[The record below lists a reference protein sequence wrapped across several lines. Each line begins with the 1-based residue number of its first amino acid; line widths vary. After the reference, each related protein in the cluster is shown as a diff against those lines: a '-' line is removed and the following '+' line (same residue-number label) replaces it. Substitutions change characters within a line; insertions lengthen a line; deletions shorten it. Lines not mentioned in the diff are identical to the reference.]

1 MGVFAGVTTS
11 ELDELAAETA
21 ASMTSKHPDYAQL
34 AARIAV
40 SNLHKTTKK
49 SFSETMKLMYDHVN
63 PRNGKWS
70 PLLADD
76 VNEII
81 AANAERLD
89 AEIVYDRDFDYDYF
103 GFKTLERSYLLRIN
117 GKVVER
123 PQHLLMRVAVG
134 IHKTDIDKVVDTY
147 HMLSERWM
155 THASPTLFN
164 AGTPRPQLSSCFLI
178 CMKED
183 SIEGIYDTLKE
194 CACISKSAGG
204 IGLSIHDIRATSSYI
219 RGTNGTSNGIIP
231 MLRVFND
238 TARYVDQ
245 GGGKRKGAFAIYL
258 EPWHADIFDW
268 LDLRKNHGK
277 EEARARDLFYGLW
290 TNDLFMKR
298 VEANGEWTLMC
309 PNECP
314 GLADCWG
321 EEFEKLYEKY
331 EADGKG
337 KKTVKAQQLWF
348 AILESQVETGNPY
361 MLFKDACNRKSN
373 QQNLGTIKSSNLCT
387 EIVEYTSPEET
398 AVCNLASIA
407 LPRFV
412 IENNPSSPTGRTE
425 TKKLVGSLKAKERH
439 FDHSKLFE
447 ITRKVT
453 RNLNRIIDV
462 NYYPVETA
470 KRSNMRHRPIGLG
483 VQGLADVFI
492 LLGMPFDSPEAQK
505 LNAEI
510 FETIYFAALTE
521 SNALAVVEGPYQTY
535 EGSPVSK
542 GILQPDMWG
551 LTEMPGGDRHD
562 WAGLRAAI
570 AQHGVRN
577 SLLVAPMP
585 TASTSQILGNN
596 ECFEP
601 YTSNIY
607 ARRVLSGEFTVVNQH
622 LLSDLTELGLWDPEL
637 KNALIGNNGSVA
649 DLDIPENLK
658 AIYKTV
664 WEIKQRVLVDMAAD
678 RGAFIDQSQSFN
690 VHMSD
695 PNSGKLTS
703 LHFYAW
709 KKGLKTGMY
718 YLRSRA
724 AADAIKFTV
733 DVKQKQKVE
742 KENTAPA
749 SPRKPTKADL
759 DKMTE
764 EEKEAY
770 LAAKLQCSLQNKD
783 ECVMCGA

>member
-1 MGVFAGVTTS
+1 
-11 ELDELAAETA
+11 
-21 ASMTSKHPDYAQL
+21 
-34 AARIAV
+34 
-40 SNLHKTTKK
+40 
-49 SFSETMKLMYDHVN
+49 
-63 PRNGKWS
+63 
-70 PLLADD
+70 
-76 VNEII
+76 
-81 AANAERLD
+81 
-89 AEIVYDRDFDYDYF
+89 
-103 GFKTLERSYLLRIN
+103 
-117 GKVVER
+117 
-123 PQHLLMRVAVG
+123 
-134 IHKTDIDKVVDTY
+134 
-147 HMLSERWM
+147 
-155 THASPTLFN
+155 
-164 AGTPRPQLSSCFLI
+164 
-178 CMKED
+178 
-183 SIEGIYDTLKE
+183 
-194 CACISKSAGG
+194 
-204 IGLSIHDIRATSSYI
+204 
-219 RGTNGTSNGIIP
+219 
-231 MLRVFND
+231 
-238 TARYVDQ
+238 
-245 GGGKRKGAFAIYL
+245 
-258 EPWHADIFDW
+258 
-268 LDLRKNHGK
+268 
-277 EEARARDLFYGLW
+277 
-290 TNDLFMKR
+290 
-298 VEANGEWTLMC
+298 
-309 PNECP
+309 
-314 GLADCWG
+314 
-321 EEFEKLYEKY
+321 
-331 EADGKG
+331 
-337 KKTVKAQQLWF
+337 
-348 AILESQVETGNPY
+348 
-361 MLFKDACNRKSN
+361 
-373 QQNLGTIKSSNLCT
+373 
-387 EIVEYTSPEET
+387 
-398 AVCNLASIA
+398 
-407 LPRFV
+407 
-412 IENNPSSPTGRTE
+412 
-425 TKKLVGSLKAKERH
+425 
-439 FDHSKLFE
+439 
-447 ITRKVT
+447 
-453 RNLNRIIDV
+453 
-462 NYYPVETA
+462 
-470 KRSNMRHRPIGLG
+470 
-483 VQGLADVFI
+483 
-492 LLGMPFDSPEAQK
+492 MPFDSPEAQK

-551 LTEMPGGDRHD
+551 LTTMPGGDRHD

-664 WEIKQRVLVDMAAD
+664 WEIKQRILVDMAAD

-695 PNSGKLTS
+695 ANSGKLTS

-733 DVKQKQKVE
+733 DVKQKQQVE